1 MRTLINIL
9 ANIVRGQKY
18 SNTQQYKE
26 MKGNKE
32 KKYQVEVDE
41 QGYRHYKKN
50 GETHRLH
57 GPAIIYRSGYSKYF
71 IEGKELS
78 EEEHSEL
85 AKNYYATS
93 PMKTHTTRDGVTTMY
108 PEEEYC
114 YMLAESTKL
123 STPPTYNKYL
133 MK

>member
-1 MRTLINIL
+1 MKKLISIL

-18 SNTQQYKE
+18 KNTPKNKE

-32 KKYQVEVDE
+32 KKYHVEVDE

-78 EEEHSEL
+78 KEEHSEL
-85 AKNYYATS
+85 SKKYYATS
-93 PMKTHTTRDGVTTMY
+93 PSVEYRRDGITTMY

-114 YMLAESTKL
+114 YMLAEYTSTRAP
-123 STPPTYNKYL
+123 STYNKYL